1 MREYLLGA
9 LGVALAY
16 PVLWYQMEPEPS
28 VQAREVTDVRE
39 VGSQPAA
46 STRRVRGA
54 TRQVA
59 IEEATAVDVAASGVE
74 PVAPPRSPRVR
85 APNMPVVPLPEA
97 LPKTIDQMSEL
108 QRLAHDPMRLAERVQ
123 GLESNAAELEALKT
137 FAEKFVTLPPDRVD
151 QRIMQPSGRP
161 AQLRARHGAG
171 R

>member
-1 MREYLLGA
+1 MREYLFGA

-16 PVLWYQMEPEPS
+16 PMLWYQMEPELP
-28 VQAREVTDVRE
+28 VRVHEEAEVSE
-39 VGSQPAA
+39 VGSEAVTPA
-46 STRRVRGA
+46 RRVRTTA
-54 TRQVA
+54 RQA
-59 IEEATAVDVAASGVE
+59 SRKEEPARVLEVPNVE
-74 PVAPPRSPRVR
+74 PAPAPVSVR
-85 APNMPVVPLPEA
+85 APKMPVVPLPEA

-123 GLESNAAELEALKT
+123 GMESNTAELEALKT

-161 AQLRARHGAG
+161 TQSRARSGAG

>member
-16 PVLWYQMEPEPS
+16 PMLWYQMEPEPP
-28 VQAREVTDVRE
+28 VRAQEVADARE
-39 VGSQPAA
+39 VGSKAVAP
-46 STRRVRGA
+46 TRRVRET
-54 TRQVA
+54 TRR
-59 IEEATAVDVAASGVE
+59 AASKEG
-74 PVAPPRSPRVR
+74 PVTELDVPNVVSTSAPKPPQVR
-85 APNMPVVPLPEA
+85 APNMPVAALPEA
-97 LPKTIDQMSEL
+97 LPKTIEQMSEL

-161 AQLRARHGAG
+161 TQPRARPGAG